1 MNRKE
6 FFKVSAAASLA
17 SLLSPLSA
25 YAEKF
30 ESEGKKVKVAVIG
43 CGSVSTQYFPH
54 ISKCPYVEIVACCDI
69 KPDRAQKA
77 AKQYNIPKWYKHIDD
92 MLSGSKFD
100 LMLTLTDMQVHGE
113 LNRKALMA
121 GRNVWSEKP
130 LANSYKEG
138 KELYDLAT
146 SKGIRI
152 WGAPAVV
159 NSPQF
164 AFMAEQ
170 INKGTLGNL
179 ACAHGHY
186 GHEGPSWSAFF
197 YEPLGGS
204 MPDLGVYNIATLTGL
219 LGPAKSVVAM
229 TTIVTPER
237 TVDDKGKIKVREEDN
252 AMIIME
258 HEKGVLSHI
267 ECGFNYFGQRKV
279 RCTSGLIITGEL
291 PMQKP
296 SDLTRCVIVEV
307 DHQMRGKEADD
318 RAVSSAVT
326 TRFLKHIAEHYDLI
340 SAEIRSALSDFHAD
354 AVEKGG
360 PRQQQHMG
368 ELSCAFQLLLEYA
381 KAIGVIDDLEMA
393 EWRLRL
399 QNALGRSLSSNIRLT
414 AKFEREN
421 VSNVAKVIVDAMRS
435 GTISLA
441 KNKEKFTQKQNKY
454 AGFEGHK
461 PTVAYIRLAS
471 LQELLT
477 SVSGKVWTDSATGKL
492 LRENGLVEVGK
503 DGHTAKSKF
512 PKLGRFVPL
521 NKEKLEKQAKIR
533 K

>member
-69 KPDRAQKA
+69 KPD
-77 AKQYNIPKWYKHIDD
+77 
-92 MLSGSKFD
+92 
-100 LMLTLTDMQVHGE
+100 MQVHGE

-146 SKGIRI
+146 SKGLRI

-267 ECGFNYFGQRKV
+267 ECGFNYFDPYGHLGKGQ
-279 RCTSGLIITGEL
+279 
-291 PMQKP
+291 
-296 SDLTRCVIVEV
+296 
-307 DHQMRGKEADD
+307 
-318 RAVSSAVT
+318 
-326 TRFLKHIAEHYDLI
+326 
-340 SAEIRSALSDFHAD
+340 
-354 AVEKGG
+354 EK
-360 PRQQQHMG
+360 
-368 ELSCAFQLLLEYA
+368 A
-381 KAIGVIDDLEMA
+381 
-393 EWRLRL
+393 
-399 QNALGRSLSSNIRLT
+399 
-414 AKFEREN
+414 
-421 VSNVAKVIVDAMRS
+421 
-435 GTISLA
+435 TISLYGSHGNMHMVGYDWA
-441 KNKEKFTQKQNKY
+441 PNGVDLSTMDHPVPQRFVPDTNGYVWQ
-454 AGFEGHK
+454 EG
-461 PTVAYIRLAS
+461 AS
-471 LQELLT
+471 DISKHMALNTEPRINVEHALHVLEIIEAARKSQ
-477 SVSGKVWTDSATGKL
+477 ATGQ
-492 LRENGLVEVGK
+492 RIQLV
-503 DGHTAKSKF
+503 SKF
-512 PKLGRFVPL
+512 PWPMVK
-521 NKEKLEKQAKIR
+521 
-533 K
+533 

>member
-146 SKGIRI
+146 SKGLRI

-237 TVDDKGKIKVREEDN
+237 TVDAKGKIKVREEDN

-267 ECGFNYFGQRKV
+267 ECGFNYFDPYGHLGKGQ
-279 RCTSGLIITGEL
+279 
-291 PMQKP
+291 
-296 SDLTRCVIVEV
+296 
-307 DHQMRGKEADD
+307 
-318 RAVSSAVT
+318 
-326 TRFLKHIAEHYDLI
+326 
-340 SAEIRSALSDFHAD
+340 
-354 AVEKGG
+354 EK
-360 PRQQQHMG
+360 
-368 ELSCAFQLLLEYA
+368 A
-381 KAIGVIDDLEMA
+381 
-393 EWRLRL
+393 
-399 QNALGRSLSSNIRLT
+399 
-414 AKFEREN
+414 
-421 VSNVAKVIVDAMRS
+421 
-435 GTISLA
+435 TISLYGSHGNMHMVGYDWA
-441 KNKEKFTQKQNKY
+441 PNGVDLSTMDHPVPQRFVPDTNGYVWQ
-454 AGFEGHK
+454 EG
-461 PTVAYIRLAS
+461 AS
-471 LQELLT
+471 DISKHMALNTEPRINVEHALHVLEIIEAARKSQ
-477 SVSGKVWTDSATGKL
+477 ATGQ
-492 LRENGLVEVGK
+492 RIQLV
-503 DGHTAKSKF
+503 SKF
-512 PKLGRFVPL
+512 PWPMVK
-521 NKEKLEKQAKIR
+521 
-533 K
+533 

>member
-77 AKQYNIPKWYKHIDD
+77 AQQYNIPKWYKHIDD

-146 SKGIRI
+146 SKGLRI

-219 LGPAKSVVAM
+219 LGPAKSVVGFVPDTNGYVWQEGASDISKHM
-229 TTIVTPER
+229 ALNTEPRINVEHALH
-237 TVDDKGKIKVREEDN
+237 VLE
-252 AMIIME
+252 IIE
-258 HEKGVLSHI
+258 AARKSQAT
-267 ECGFNYFGQRKV
+267 GQR
-279 RCTSGLIITGEL
+279 I
-291 PMQKP
+291 
-296 SDLTRCVIVEV
+296 
-307 DHQMRGKEADD
+307 
-318 RAVSSAVT
+318 
-326 TRFLKHIAEHYDLI
+326 
-340 SAEIRSALSDFHAD
+340 
-354 AVEKGG
+354 
-360 PRQQQHMG
+360 
-368 ELSCAFQLLLEYA
+368 QL
-381 KAIGVIDDLEMA
+381 V
-393 EWRLRL
+393 
-399 QNALGRSLSSNIRLT
+399 
-414 AKFEREN
+414 
-421 VSNVAKVIVDAMRS
+421 
-435 GTISLA
+435 
-441 KNKEKFTQKQNKY
+441 
-454 AGFEGHK
+454 
-461 PTVAYIRLAS
+461 
-471 LQELLT
+471 
-477 SVSGKVWTDSATGKL
+477 
-492 LRENGLVEVGK
+492 
-503 DGHTAKSKF
+503 SKF
-512 PKLGRFVPL
+512 PWPMVK
-521 NKEKLEKQAKIR
+521 
-533 K
+533 